1 MLRSMRPRWFLVL
14 LLPLAL
20 LAFLFWRG
28 AGEPFAPPPEQPAQ
42 PEAPS
47 SAREPDAEVLEAGA
61 EGEGSRSAEAPGAAS
76 PGEAD
81 EMSGATEIVAEIDEK
96 SAPVVL
102 HGTLRDETTH
112 LALPDF
118 RLEFEIVGDAQV
130 PNRRAQAVTDAKG
143 EFRCEE
149 PLAVARALVRFV
161 DRAGRKRAPP
171 PWTLE
176 LEDVRKG
183 ELELSIPCGPT
194 YFVSASPRE
203 VDLAAVDVR
212 MVTRDPRARGKG
224 PNVGEW
230 EPVRAGEKPWVR
242 FAPVR
247 SGENVE
253 RLEAR
258 SRDGLG
264 WAVAEARVASGIAP
278 GVTLLSFEARA
289 VLDGRVVDGE
299 QHALADVDVRLDAN
313 DAAGTPVRR
322 SARTDAEGRFRFE
335 HLAPCAGRLRAS
347 SLRHVPFE
355 TGVTLLAGLETK
367 SELVLAP
374 LSVAGAIR
382 VRVESESG
390 QYDPPF
396 SLRLTL
402 EDDPAAA
409 AGSERFE
416 RRVPA
421 RWALE
426 DGRKVARFEFPQLP
440 ARSYRLQV
448 EKDDFFAWDPTRLTL
463 APPAEDV
470 RIRIADGVPNAG
482 YALRVRDADTG
493 EVLPLLHLTLEF
505 PGSRVPTRRLDVHDD
520 AIFLGHVPL
529 DRRIAW
535 RVDCDGHAP
544 AVGGQAAFEIVEQR
558 GASEV
563 RVCELEL
570 HAGWGEYFQFLDV
583 RNRNALVGARV
594 LLDGREAGTT
604 DVRGCVL
611 VRAREKPSSIE
622 LLRAGAAEPQRVGA
636 GKRNGRPLE
645 VVLAAPP
652 RQPQKKTPKPGK
664 H

>member
-1 MLRSMRPRWFLVL
+1 MLRPMRPRWFLL
-14 LLPLAL
+14 FLLPLAL

-28 AGEPFAPPPEQPAQ
+28 AGEPVAPPPEQPAE
-42 PEAPS
+42 PEPPPS
-47 SAREPDAEVLEAGA
+47 VREPVTEVLESGA
-61 EGEGSRSAEAPGAAS
+61 EGESSRSPEALSAAAA
-76 PGEAD
+76 GEAD
-81 EMSGATEIVAEIDEK
+81 EFAAEGAIVSEVDAA

-102 HGTLRDETTH
+102 HGTLRDEATH
-112 LALPDF
+112 LPLPDF
-118 RLEFEIVGDAQV
+118 RLEFEVVGDAQV
-130 PNRRAQAVTDAKG
+130 PDRRAQAVTDAQG
-143 EFRCEE
+143 EFRCEG

-183 ELELSIPCGPT
+183 VLDLAVPCGPT
-194 YFVSASPRE
+194 YLLAASPRE

-212 MVTRDPRARGKG
+212 LVARNPREKGKG
-224 PNVGEW
+224 PNAGEW

-247 SGENVE
+247 SSENVE

-258 SRDGLG
+258 SRDGLW
-264 WAVAEARVASGIAP
+264 WASAEARVASGLAP

-289 VLDGRVVDGE
+289 VLDGHVRDGE
-299 QHALADVDVRLDAN
+299 GHALADVDVRLDAN
-313 DAAGTPVRR
+313 DAAGSPVRR
-322 SARTDAEGRFRFE
+322 NARTDAEGHFRFE
-335 HLAPCAGRLRAS
+335 HLAPCAGRLLAS
-347 SLRHVPFE
+347 SLRHVPSA
-355 TGVTLLAGLETK
+355 TGVTLISGQETRC
-367 SELVLAP
+367 ELVLAP
-374 LSVAGAIR
+374 LAVAGAIR

-409 AGSERFE
+409 AGGERFE

-426 DGRKVARFEFPQLP
+426 EGRKVARFEFPGLP
-440 ARSYRLQV
+440 AQSYRLQV
-448 EKDDFFAWDPTRLTL
+448 EKDDFLAWDPTRLSL
-463 APPAEDV
+463 RPPAEDV
-470 RIRIADGVPNAG
+470 LIRIADGVPNAG
-482 YALRVRDADTG
+482 YAFRVRDAQTG
-493 EVLPLLHLTLEF
+493 EVLPLLHLALEF
-505 PGSRVPTRRLDVHDD
+505 PASRMPSRRLDVHDD

-529 DRRIAW
+529 ERPIAW
-535 RVDCDGHAP
+535 RLDCAGHAP
-544 AVGGQAAFEIVEQR
+544 AVGNQSAFEIVERR

-563 RVCELEL
+563 RVCELQL
-570 HAGWGEYFQFLDV
+570 QPGWGEYYQFLDA
-583 RNRNALVGARV
+583 RNRSALAGARV

-611 VRAREKPSSIE
+611 VRAREKPAAVA
-622 LLRAGAAEPQRVGA
+622 LLRAGASQPQIVGA

-652 RQPQKKTPKPGK
+652 RQPQKKNPKPGK
-664 H
+664 N